1 MDSIIYRTILSK
13 KQYDEQI
20 RGTASLARVRI
31 IFIGYLARMK
41 REPVQINGAIFRD
54 GGAKSDLLITALR
67 THE

>member
-31 IFIGYLARMK
+31 IFIGYLRSDETRAGANK
-41 REPVQINGAIFRD
+41 R
-54 GGAKSDLLITALR
+54 SDFPRWRGEI
-67 THE
+67 